1 MGREF
6 ASTSLAP
13 GFRFHPTDEEL
24 VRYYLKRK
32 VCHRPLRFNPICV
45 TDIYKSEPWD
55 LPDKSSL
62 KTRDKEWYFFSMLD
76 KKYGNGSRT
85 NRATEKGYWKTTGK
99 DRPVHHNTRTVGMK
113 KTLVYHMGRAPH
125 GERTN
130 WVMHEYRL
138 TDDDLEKAG
147 VAQDTFVLCRI
158 FQKSGSGP
166 KNGEQYGAPF
176 IEEEWEDD
184 EAVDAALVPG
194 HDVVA
199 DELVVSDDAYFE
211 TNDLDQNIDVANQS
225 ENALRHLNFYHGESS
240 NHVEH
245 SRDLSPDNQKPM
257 IGVGATQHNS
267 ELMDARPVKDEYID
281 SSNGVNAG
289 GVNYFLNEPYLDA
302 TDNPQFSDGLY
313 LEAND
318 LSSTAE
324 ADSQGFDMVEE
335 YLNFFDAND
344 DNSEYL
350 TFDASEILGSGD
362 NNSAQAPLTTEQVTE
377 VTDQMSM
384 AGQHQAEVHGNDV
397 ASTSEQK
404 PDIVKSESDVKYPF
418 LKQASQMLGNVAAAP
433 AFASEFPT
441 KDAALRLNS
450 LAHPSSSVHVT
461 AGMIRIRNITLSGS
475 GLDWSVG
482 KNGDMNI
489 VFSFDL
495 SQNVISP
502 SPTSFE
508 PAGNIF
514 SGKTGS
520 VVFRSLW
527 LLLFLWIIILSVGFK
542 IGACVSAK

>member
-32 VCHRPLRFNPICV
+32 VCHRSLRFNPICV

-55 LPDKSSL
+55 LPDKSRL

-147 VAQDTFVLCRI
+147 VAQDAFVLCRI

-184 EAVDAALVPG
+184 EVVDAALVPG

-225 ENALRHLNFYHGESS
+225 ENAPRHLNFYHGESS

-318 LSSTAE
+318 LSSTVE

-362 NNSAQAPLTTEQVTE
+362 NNSDQVPLTTEVTE

-384 AGQHQAEVHGNDV
+384 AGQHQVEVHGNDV

-502 SPTSFE
+502 SHTSFE

-527 LLLFLWIIILSVGFK
+527 LLLFLWIVILSVGFK

>member
-32 VCHRPLRFNPICV
+32 VCHRSLRFNPICV

-166 KNGEQYGAPF
+166 KNGEQYGA
-176 IEEEWEDD
+176 
-184 EAVDAALVPG
+184 VDAALVPG

-225 ENALRHLNFYHGESS
+225 ENAPRHLNFYHGESS

-318 LSSTAE
+318 LSSTVE

-362 NNSAQAPLTTEQVTE
+362 NNSDQVPLTTEVTE

-384 AGQHQAEVHGNDV
+384 AGQHQVEVHGNDV